1 MKQLSKQLSKSETLA
16 ARNTHAALTILD
28 KNGGD
33 MRYSEICQEMETIR
47 DFSDYE
53 KEHTKSGYP
62 RWKIYLQFFSIELS
76 IAGYI
81 IRNKGMW
88 HLTEEGQAA
97 LKKSP
102 EEFYISFHSKYK
114 EYTKQQKKEKV
125 LEDKIDDIEEVPNE
139 LEDLQGR
146 ATAGIIDYI
155 NQKNPYDFQEL
166 VAALLRAMGYYTPFI
181 APKGKD
187 GGIDI
192 IAYQDPLGTTQP
204 QLKVQVKHYP
214 KNPISVD
221 VVRSLGGVLV
231 KEGEVGLLVTS
242 GTFTN
247 EAKKEARNYHR
258 RLRLID
264 IDEFIEL
271 WIRYYDKMV
280 EADKLLLPIIPI
292 YFIKQY

>member
-1 MKQLSKQLSKSETLA
+1 MNQLSKSFTLA
-16 ARNTHAALTILD
+16 AQTTHAALKILEQE
-28 KNGGD
+28 GGD
-33 MRYSEICQEMETIR
+33 MRYSDICRILSETK
-47 DFSDYE
+47 DFTDYE
-53 KEHTKSGYP
+53 KENTKSGYP

-76 IAGYI
+76 LAGYI
-81 IRNKGMW
+81 IRNKGVW

-102 EEFYISFHSKYK
+102 EDFFAGFHSAYR
-114 EYTKQQKKEKV
+114 EYAKKQKADKDV
-125 LEDKIDDIEEVPNE
+125 LADKIEDIKEIPNE
-139 LEDLQGR
+139 LDDLESR
-146 ATAGIIDYI
+146 ATSGIIDYI
-155 NQKNPYDFQEL
+155 NQKNPYEFQEL
-166 VAALLRAMGYYTPFI
+166 VAALLRSMGYYTPFI

-214 KNPISVD
+214 KTPIPVD
-221 VVRSLGGVLV
+221 VVRSLGGTLV

-242 GTFTN
+242 GSFTN
-247 EAKKEARNYHR
+247 DAKKEARNYHR

-271 WIRYYDKMV
+271 WIRYYDKMA
-280 EADKLLLPIIPI
+280 EADKLLLPITPI
-292 YFIKQY
+292 YFIKQ

>member
-1 MKQLSKQLSKSETLA
+1 MKQFSKSDNLA
-16 ARNTHAALTILD
+16 AQNTYAALKILEQE
-28 KNGGD
+28 GGD
-33 MRYSEICQEMETIR
+33 MRYSDICQKLSETR
-47 DFSDYE
+47 DFSNYE
-53 KEHTKSGYP
+53 KENTKSGYP

-81 IRNKGMW
+81 IRNKGVW
-88 HLTEEGQAA
+88 HLTEEGQNA
-97 LKKSP
+97 LKQSP
-102 EEFYISFHSKYK
+102 EDFFIGFHSIYK
-114 EYTKQQKKEKV
+114 EHVKKQKV
-125 LEDKIDDIEEVPNE
+125 DKSILVDKIGDIKEIPNE
-139 LEDLQGR
+139 LEDLQSR
-146 ATAGIIDYI
+146 ATSGIIDYI

-166 VAALLRAMGYYTPFI
+166 VAALLRSMGYYTPFI

-214 KNPISVD
+214 KTPISVD

-247 EAKKEARNYHR
+247 DAKKEARNYHR

-271 WIRYYDKMV
+271 WIKHYDKMT
-280 EADKLLLPIIPI
+280 EADKSLLPITPI
-292 YFIKQY
+292 YFIKQ

>member
-1 MKQLSKQLSKSETLA
+1 MKQLSKSDNLA
-16 ARNTHAALTILD
+16 AQNTYAALKILEQE
-28 KNGGD
+28 GGD
-33 MRYSEICQEMETIR
+33 MRYSDICQKLLEIR

-53 KEHTKSGYP
+53 KENTKSGYP

-81 IRNKGMW
+81 IRNKGVW

-97 LKKSP
+97 LKKTP
-102 EEFYISFHSKYK
+102 EDFFSSFHSAYK
-114 EYTKQQKKEKV
+114 EHVKKQKSEKV
-125 LEDKIDDIEEVPNE
+125 LEDKIDDIKEIPNE
-139 LEDLQGR
+139 LEDLQSR
-146 ATAGIIDYI
+146 AASGIIDYI
-155 NQKNPYDFQEL
+155 NQKNPYEFQEL
-166 VAALLRAMGYYTPFI
+166 VAALLRSMGYYTPFI

-214 KNPISVD
+214 KTPISVD

-242 GTFTN
+242 GSFTN
-247 EAKKEARNYHR
+247 DAKKEARNYHR

-264 IDEFIEL
+264 IDEFIDL
-271 WIRYYDKMV
+271 WIKYYDKMTEV
-280 EADKLLLPIIPI
+280 DKALLPITPI
-292 YFIKQY
+292 YFIKQ

>member
-1 MKQLSKQLSKSETLA
+1 MKKLSKSDNLA
-16 ARNTHAALTILD
+16 AQNTYTALKILEQE
-28 KNGGD
+28 GGD
-33 MRYSEICQEMETIR
+33 MRYSDICHKLSEIR

-53 KEHTKSGYP
+53 KENTKSGYP

-76 IAGYI
+76 IVGYI
-81 IRNKGMW
+81 IRNKGVW

-97 LKKSP
+97 LKQTP
-102 EEFYISFHSKYK
+102 EDFFVGFHSAYK
-114 EYTKQQKKEKV
+114 EHIKKQKADKI
-125 LEDKIDDIEEVPNE
+125 LIDKIDDIKDIPNE
-139 LEDLQGR
+139 LEDLQSR
-146 ATAGIIDYI
+146 AASGIIDYI
-155 NQKNPYDFQEL
+155 NQKNPYEFQEL
-166 VAALLRAMGYYTPFI
+166 VAALLRSMGYYTPFI

-214 KNPISVD
+214 KTPISVD

-247 EAKKEARNYHR
+247 DAKREARNYHR

-264 IDEFIEL
+264 IDEFIDL
-271 WIRYYDKMV
+271 WIRYYDKMT
-280 EADKLLLPIIPI
+280 EADKALLPITPI
-292 YFIKQY
+292 YFIKQ

>member
-1 MKQLSKQLSKSETLA
+1 MKQLSKSYTLA
-16 ARNTHAALTILD
+16 AQTTHAALRILEQA
-28 KNGGD
+28 GGD
-33 MRYSEICQEMETIR
+33 MRYADICQRLLEIR

-53 KEHTKSGYP
+53 KENTKSGYP
-62 RWKIYLQFFSIELS
+62 RWKMYLQFFSIELS
-76 IAGYI
+76 VIGYI
-81 IRNKGMW
+81 IRNKGIW
-88 HLTEEGQAA
+88 HLTEEGQSA

-102 EEFYISFHSKYK
+102 DDFFIGFHSAYK
-114 EYTKQQKKEKV
+114 EYVKKQKTDKDV
-125 LEDKIDDIEEVPNE
+125 FNDKIDDIKEIPNE
-139 LEDLQGR
+139 LEDLESR
-146 ATAGIIDYI
+146 ANSGIIDYI
-155 NQKNPYDFQEL
+155 NQKNPYEFQEL
-166 VAALLRAMGYYTPFI
+166 VAALLRSMGYYTPFI

-231 KEGEVGLLVTS
+231 KEQEVGLLVTS
-242 GTFTN
+242 GSFTN
-247 EAKKEARNYHR
+247 DAKKEARSYHR

-271 WIRYYDKMV
+271 WIRYYNKMT
-280 EADKLLLPIIPI
+280 EADRMLLPITPI
-292 YFIKQY
+292 YFIKQ